1 MHPASYRD
9 TWAEISLDAIEHNA
23 RTFKKNLQRG
33 CKLMAVVKADG
44 YGHGAYETAR
54 AALRAGAEYL
64 AVALLD
70 EALELRAAGIT
81 EPVLVLGYTPPR
93 SVKKAVRAGVTLTV
107 FTTDVLEAVEAAAAM
122 SSRTPARIHLKV
134 DTGMTRIGVRTVE
147 EARSLARQAIQT
159 PGVALEGIFTHFATA
174 DSADDTFTREQFR
187 RFMDIVDHLSDDGI
201 DIPLRHCCNS
211 AATMQYP
218 DMHLD
223 MVRVGISLYGLLP
236 SVASERD
243 THPLKPAMQFKTR
256 LVQVKDVEVG
266 TPVSYGGTFIAERPT
281 RIGTIPAG
289 YADGLSR
296 SLSNRGDMLLHGR
309 RVRIAGRV
317 CMDQTMLDI
326 TDVENTE
333 EGDPVTIFGKSGDA
347 FLHVDEIAELMDTI
361 NYEVV
366 CLIGKRV
373 PRVYLY
379 KGKPA
384 ASVNHLIGEIPA
396 QDSPS

>member
-23 RTFKKNLQRG
+23 RTFKKNLRRG

-64 AVALLD
+64 GVALLD

-93 SVKKAVRAGVTLTV
+93 SVKKAVEANVTLTV
-107 FTTDVLEAVEAAAAM
+107 FTTEVLEAVGAAAAV
-122 SSRTPARIHLKV
+122 SPLTPARIHLKV
-134 DTGMTRIGVRTVE
+134 DTGMTRIGVRTKE
-147 EARSLARQAIQT
+147 EALSLARQAIQT
-159 PGVALEGIFTHFATA
+159 PGIALEGVFTHFATA
-174 DSADDTFTREQFR
+174 DSPDDTFTREQFR
-187 RFMDIVDHLSDDGI
+187 RFMDILRYLSDEGI
-201 DIPLRHCCNS
+201 NIPLRHCCNS
-211 AATMQYP
+211 AATMQYS

-223 MVRVGISLYGLLP
+223 MARVGISLYGLPP
-236 SVASERD
+236 SPSFAQD
-243 THPLKPAMQFKTR
+243 THALQPAMQFKTR
-256 LVQVKDVEVG
+256 LVQVKDVETG
-266 TPVSYGGTFIAERPT
+266 TPVSYGRTFIAERPS
-281 RIGTIPAG
+281 RIGTIPVG
-289 YADGLSR
+289 YADGLSG
-296 SLSNRGDMLLHGR
+296 SLSNRADLLVHGN

-326 TDVENTE
+326 TDVQNAK
-333 EGDPVTIFGKSGDA
+333 EGDSVTIFGQSENA
-347 FLHVDEIAELMDTI
+347 YLPVDELAGLMGTI

-373 PRVYLY
+373 PRVYMH
-379 KGKPA
+379 KGKPVA
-384 ASVNHLIGEIPA
+384 TVNKLIGELLA
-396 QDSPS
+396 EDSSS